1 MDIKE
6 TPDHIGNDV
15 FDVIQIEEGL
25 IHSADS
31 YIVSIY
37 FAIILLIEKSESL
50 FSVLVIL
57 YKLQFLLSITIQSL
71 LIQLCCQT
79 KEKMHNLLFS

>member
-1 MDIKE
+1 MDTKE
-6 TPDHIGNDV
+6 TQDHIGIDV
-15 FDVIQIEEGL
+15 FDVMQIEEVL
-25 IHSADS
+25 FHSAYSD
-31 YIVSIY
+31 IVCIY
-37 FAIILLIEKSESL
+37 FAIIHLIGKSESL

-79 KEKMHNLLFS
+79 NEKMHNLLFS

>member
-79 KEKMHNLLFS
+79 NEKMHNLHFS

>member
-6 TPDHIGNDV
+6 TQDHIGIDV

-57 YKLQFLLSITIQSL
+57 YKLEFLLSITIQSL

-79 KEKMHNLLFS
+79 NEKMHNLLTS

>member
-15 FDVIQIEEGL
+15 FDLLQIDEKL

-31 YIVSIY
+31 YIVCIY
-37 FAIILLIEKSESL
+37 FGNYTFDWEIWV
-50 FSVLVIL
+50 FV
-57 YKLQFLLSITIQSL
+57 
-71 LIQLCCQT
+71 
-79 KEKMHNLLFS
+79 

>member
-79 KEKMHNLLFS
+79 KEKKHNLLFS

>member
-79 KEKMHNLLFS
+79 NEKMHNLLSS

>member
-15 FDVIQIEEGL
+15 FDVIQIEEEL

-31 YIVSIY
+31 YIVCIY
-37 FAIILLIEKSESL
+37 FAIILLIEKSESEI
-50 FSVLVIL
+50 VLIRCP
-57 YKLQFLLSITIQSL
+57 K
-71 LIQLCCQT
+71 
-79 KEKMHNLLFS
+79 